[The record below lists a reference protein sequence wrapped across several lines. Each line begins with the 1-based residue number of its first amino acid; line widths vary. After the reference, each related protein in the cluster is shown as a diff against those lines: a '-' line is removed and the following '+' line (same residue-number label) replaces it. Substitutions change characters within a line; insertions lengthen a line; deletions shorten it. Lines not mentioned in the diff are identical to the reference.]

1 MKVGWFAWML
11 YNIVVVICFTA
22 LAIYFNHWWIALFSA
37 LFIASA
43 HYKDDDKK
51 KEDENGERL

>member
-1 MKVGWFAWML
+1 MKKGWFAWIL
-11 YNIVVVICFTA
+11 YNIAVVICFTA

-43 HYKDDDKK
+43 KYRDNEEKNDDGGRK
-51 KEDENGERL
+51 